1 MDVKTAFLNGILREE
16 VYVSQPDGFVDPEN
30 PNHKFSKGTV
40 NPTIFI
46 RREGKDIL
54 LVQIYVDDI
63 IFASTKPDLC
73 ESFSKI
79 MCSKFKMSMM
89 GKLSFFLELQI
100 CQSPKGIFLNQSKYA
115 LESLKKYGIETC
127 DPLDTLMVEK
137 STLDEDPQG
146 KAVDPTRYRGMIG
159 TLMYLTSII
168 PLGVEEAD
176 HDIEVA
182 HMDNTLYVDFLIP
195 KPSSEESSSR
205 VVMSN
210 NVHSVNQTPEH
221 INKWTKDHPLDNV
234 IGDPSRPV
242 ATRHQLQDEALFGY
256 FDAFLSFV
264 EPKSYKEAFTESC
277 WIEAIQ
283 EELNEFE
290 HLKV

>member
-1 MDVKTAFLNGILREE
+1 
-16 VYVSQPDGFVDPEN
+16 
-30 PNHKFSKGTV
+30 
-40 NPTIFI
+40 
-46 RREGKDIL
+46 
-54 LVQIYVDDI
+54 
-63 IFASTKPDLC
+63 
-73 ESFSKI
+73 
-79 MCSKFKMSMM
+79 
-89 GKLSFFLELQI
+89 
-100 CQSPKGIFLNQSKYA
+100 
-115 LESLKKYGIETC
+115 LKKYGIETC

-210 NVHSVNQTPEH
+210 NVHLVNQTPEH

-234 IGDPSRPV
+234 IGDPSRPDSF
-242 ATRHQLQDEALFGY
+242 HQGGDKRFAWSARVQGGD
-256 FDAFLSFV
+256 
-264 EPKSYKEAFTESC
+264 KEASMVVTRC
-277 WIEAIQ
+277 RGW
-283 EELNEFE
+283 L
-290 HLKV
+290 LG